1 MTGVTNVRKD
11 TLKIQTK
18 MSTKFVAHR
27 GVSGLECEN
36 TAAAFLAAGNRT
48 YYGVETDIYR
58 TSDGEYICHHDGS
71 TGRICDTDL
80 PIEASTLNELRSLTL
95 RDTDG
100 ASDRAEIRLATPY
113 EYMKI
118 CRKYGKVCV
127 AELKSNFTLDEIK
140 EIIAIFENGGHL
152 DSTVFIAFN
161 IENLKLVKSV
171 KPSQACQFL
180 TGKWNDS
187 LPETLSRLNMS
198 LDIHHSELT
207 EERIAACHEKG
218 VEVNCWTVDSPE
230 RAELLISWG
239 VDYITTNI
247 LE

>member
-100 ASDRAEIRLATPY
+100 ASDRAEIRLATP
-113 EYMKI
+113 
-118 CRKYGKVCV
+118 
-127 AELKSNFTLDEIK
+127 
-140 EIIAIFENGGHL
+140 
-152 DSTVFIAFN
+152 
-161 IENLKLVKSV
+161 
-171 KPSQACQFL
+171 
-180 TGKWNDS
+180 
-187 LPETLSRLNMS
+187 
-198 LDIHHSELT
+198 
-207 EERIAACHEKG
+207 
-218 VEVNCWTVDSPE
+218 
-230 RAELLISWG
+230 
-239 VDYITTNI
+239 
-247 LE
+247 